1 MTSSEKKEIENQ
13 IEKLKKDFQDYLKI
27 IHKMGVEQRVIDKRT
42 DIFLDDLSRLLKE
55 LEKCF

>member
-1 MTSSEKKEIENQ
+1 MASSEKKDIENQ
-13 IEKLKKDFQDYLKI
+13 IEKLKKDLQDYLKI
-27 IHKMGVEQRVIDKRT
+27 IHKIGVEQSVIDKRT

>member
-1 MTSSEKKEIENQ
+1 MASSEKKEIENQ

-55 LEKCF
+55 FEKCF